1 VDFES
6 KKEGTA
12 AKSAID
18 LERISVL
25 ERRSYLITLYE
36 EYLKKDVFGNR
47 GGTLFDGVRAA
58 LMALILQI
66 EGMLLRAKDKKKVE
80 EWKKLIRDGKDTKEI
95 EDLITELNIY
105 LDEIKLT
112 KLDTKRLRDRSD
124 AIENYE
130 AMGEGEDE

>member
-1 VDFES
+1 MDFES